1 MSFGAM
7 AGWQAW
13 GLLALTAGVL
23 TWLFFM
29 KIRAPRV
36 HVPSLMLWTQVL
48 DVTREQTL
56 WERIRK
62 AVSWLITIAVGL
74 MLMLALTRPAPSV
87 VAAGGGRRLIVI
99 DSSWSMGTLMPGG
112 GTRWER
118 AVTRARTLIASSAG
132 DEVAL
137 ATTADGLV
145 EGPTTDAV
153 LLEAALDRLVP
164 SGGEGGDW
172 PRLADVSVVHFI
184 TDGTI
189 PRPTADL
196 ASGGARVSVEP
207 VFEPAPNVAITAFET
222 HAGGDPQSQAEAYL
236 ELANYSTTAQ
246 PVRLVVTRGTVSVA
260 DTSIDLSPG
269 EAVRQIVPLGRAGDA
284 RVRARITAPDNALA
298 IDDEAVAWIADAE
311 PLAVTVVSASPGFL
325 QILFERLPGMKATFI
340 APAAYAQPRT
350 GPEHVVVFDHW
361 VPAEAPAT
369 PALFVSPPPDVARTA
384 PWVGTARQEP
394 EPAWTTSLAHPVLR
408 GVDPSTVTLER
419 ARTVESAAW
428 TPIARSATGTPL
440 VSVAETVDYRRV
452 VLGFGFTEAESNVAL
467 QPAFPVLVVNALEW
481 LARPSLGDQV
491 RPGVVG
497 LEAVVS
503 RLTSPE
509 GRRVEVTTFG
519 ATRLARVTTPGLYL
533 AEGGGMRSALA
544 VNVGDPQVSNVEHTS
559 LTAQTLSDTAAAP
572 ANDPWWPMLIAIAFA
587 CALVEWWTW
596 RRRITV

>member
-48 DVTREQTL
+48 DVSREQTL

-99 DSSWSMGTLMPGG
+99 DSSWSMGAAMPGG

-118 AVTRARTLIASSAG
+118 AITRARTLIASSAG

-153 LLEAALDRLVP
+153 LLEAALDRLAP

-189 PRPTADL
+189 PRPTGDL

-222 HAGGDPQSQAEAYL
+222 HAGGDPQAQAEAYL
-236 ELANYSTTAQ
+236 ELANYSTAPQ

-269 EAVRQIVPLGRAGDA
+269 EAVRQIVPLGRTGDA

-311 PLAVTVVSASPGFL
+311 PLAVTVVSESPGFL

-340 APAAYAQPRT
+340 APAAYAKPRT

-361 VPAEAPAT
+361 VPAEAPAS

-394 EPAWTTSLAHPVLR
+394 DPAWTTSLAHPVLR
-408 GVDPSTVTLER
+408 GVDPTTVTLER
-419 ARTVESAAW
+419 ARTVESDAW

-452 VLGFGFTEAESNVAL
+452 VLGFGFAEAESNVAL
-467 QPAFPVLVVNALEW
+467 QPAFPVIVVNALEW

-519 ATRLARVTTPGLYL
+519 ATRLARITTPGLYL

-544 VNVGDPQVSNVEHTS
+544 VNVGDPQVSNVERTS
-559 LTAQTLSDTAAAP
+559 LTAQTLSDTAAAQ
-572 ANDPWWPMLIAIAFA
+572 ANDPWWPMLIAIAFG

>member
-13 GLLALTAGVL
+13 GLLAFTAAVL

-48 DVTREQTL
+48 DATRERTL

-62 AVSWLITIAVGL
+62 AVSWLITIATGL
-74 MLMLALTRPAPSV
+74 LLMLALTRPAPSV

-99 DSSWSMGTLMPGG
+99 DSSWSMGTSMPSG

-145 EGPTTDAV
+145 EGPTTDVV
-153 LLEAALDRLVP
+153 LLEAALDRIAP

-172 PRLADVSVVHFI
+172 PRLADLSVVHFI

-189 PRPTADL
+189 PRPTGDVA
-196 ASGGARVSVEP
+196 ASGARVNLES
-207 VFEPAPNVAITAFET
+207 VFEAAPNVAITAFEV
-222 HAGGDPQSQAEAYL
+222 HAGGDPQAQAEAYL
-236 ELANYSTTAQ
+236 ELANYSAAAQ
-246 PVRLVVTRGTVSVA
+246 PVSLVVTRGTVSVA

-269 EAVRQIVPLGRAGDA
+269 EAVRQIVPLGRAGNA

-298 IDDEAVAWIADAE
+298 TDDEAVAWIADAE
-311 PLAVTVVSASPGFL
+311 PLAVTVVSESPGFL

-350 GPEHVVVFDHW
+350 GAEHVVVFDHW
-361 VPAEAPAT
+361 VPAEAPT
-369 PALFVSPPPDVARTA
+369 RPALFVSPPPDVARSA
-384 PWVGTARQEP
+384 PWVGTPRQER
-394 EPAWTTSLAHPVLR
+394 EPTWATSLAHPVLR
-408 GVDPSTVTLER
+408 GVDPSTVSLER
-419 ARTVESAAW
+419 ARTVESDGW

-440 VSVAETVDYRRV
+440 VSVAETVDHRRV
-452 VLGFGFTEAESNVAL
+452 MLGFGFSEAESNVAL
-467 QPAFPVLVVNALEW
+467 QPAFPVIVVNALEW
-481 LARPSLGDQV
+481 LARPSLGEQV
-491 RPGVVG
+491 RPGVVS
-497 LEAVVS
+497 LDAVVS
-503 RLTSPE
+503 QLTSPE
-509 GRRVEVTTFG
+509 GRRVDVTTFG
-519 ATRLARVTTPGLYL
+519 AMRLARIATPGLYL

-544 VNVGDPQVSNVEHTS
+544 VNVGDPQVSNVERTS
-559 LTAQTLSDTAAAP
+559 LTAQTLSDTAAAQ

-596 RRRITV
+596 HRRMTV

>member
-13 GLLALTAGVL
+13 GLLALTASVL

-48 DVTREQTL
+48 DATREMTL

-62 AVSWLITIAVGL
+62 AVSWLVIVATGVL
-74 MLMLALTRPAPSV
+74 LMLALTRPAPSV

-99 DSSWSMGTLMPGG
+99 DSSWSMGTETPSG
-112 GTRWER
+112 GTRWDR
-118 AVTRARTLIASSAG
+118 AITRARTLIASSAG

-153 LLEAALDRLVP
+153 LLEAALDRLAP

-172 PRLADVSVVHFI
+172 PRLANVSVVHFI

-189 PRPTADL
+189 PRPTEDL
-196 ASGGARVSVEP
+196 ATSGARVSVEP

-222 HAGGDPQSQAEAYL
+222 HAGGDPEAQAEAYL
-236 ELANYSTTAQ
+236 ELANYSTAAQ

-269 EAVRQIVPLGRAGDA
+269 EAVRQIVPLGRSGDA
-284 RVRARITAPDNALA
+284 RVRARISAPDNALA
-298 IDDEAVAWIADAE
+298 IDDEAVAWIAGAE
-311 PLAVTVVSASPGFL
+311 PLAVTVVSESPGFL

-350 GPEHVVVFDHW
+350 GAEHVVVFDHW
-361 VPAEAPAT
+361 VPAEPPAK
-369 PALFVSPPPDVARTA
+369 PALFVSPPPDAASTA
-384 PWVGTARQEP
+384 PWVGAARQEREP
-394 EPAWTTSLAHPVLR
+394 EWRTSLAHPVLR

-419 ARTVESAAW
+419 ARAVESDAW

-452 VLGFGFTEAESNVAL
+452 MLGFGFAEAESNVAL
-467 QPAFPVLVVNALEW
+467 QPAFPVIVVNALEW

-509 GRRVEVTTFG
+509 GQRVEVTTFG
-519 ATRLARVTTPGLYL
+519 ATRLARISTPGLYL

-544 VNVGDPQVSNVEHTS
+544 VNVGDPQVSNVERTS
-559 LTAQTLSDTAAAP
+559 LTAQTLSDTAAAQ
-572 ANDPWWPMLIAIAFA
+572 ANDPWWPTLIAIAFA
-587 CALVEWWTW
+587 FALVEWWTW